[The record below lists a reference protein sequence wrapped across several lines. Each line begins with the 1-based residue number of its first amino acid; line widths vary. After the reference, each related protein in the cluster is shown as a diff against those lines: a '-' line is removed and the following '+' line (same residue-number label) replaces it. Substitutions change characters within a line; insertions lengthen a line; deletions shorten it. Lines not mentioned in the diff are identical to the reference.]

1 VDAEHIA
8 KITKEEIS
16 AFYAHYI
23 STSSSQRA
31 KISVHLQA
39 QSKPAETS
47 LDDKKKA
54 AMTAM
59 GVILSQHKITAS
71 TEALQSPIDAATSPS
86 EIPPAISTF
95 LSDVLKLDAP
105 LAAKLLDESKAA
117 LGLADAG
124 LPAEPQVLDDKKTSY
139 AESAAGAAQPVLIK
153 DVHAWRASM
162 QVSAGVRPVRSLD
175 EFVDVSEKL

>member
-71 TEALQSPIDAATSPS
+71 TEALQSPINAATSPS
-86 EIPPAISTF
+86 EIPTAISTF

-105 LAAKLLDESKAA
+105 IAAKLLDESKAA

-124 LPAEPQVLDDKKTSY
+124 LPAEPQVLDDKKSY